1 MIYILPDYFYVVH
14 FIYWFY
20 LNKINLFIS
29 IPYPNQVYDKQ
40 RKKHFSVVICVCC
53 AMSCSEIFLSQ
64 DGVFQ
69 RSMGSTKK
77 KFLLPKM
84 VETFG
89 KHLSNF
95 PILRKQS
102 TVLIFWLT
110 PCLNMIWGVW
120 VHFPKMPQYMSTCE
134 TGITQPTE
142 GLDTWVRSHLMWNKE
157 QNTLDSVQCVPAHD
171 LGYLRPVSSNFPNIC
186 YLFNRD
192 NPTYREP
199 WHLSRS
205 HLM

>member
-1 MIYILPDYFYVVH
+1 MINKEKNIFQWWFVSAVQCHALKYFFPRMGFSSVLWVLP
-14 FIYWFY
+14 
-20 LNKINLFIS
+20 
-29 IPYPNQVYDKQ
+29 
-40 RKKHFSVVICVCC
+40 
-53 AMSCSEIFLSQ
+53 
-64 DGVFQ
+64 
-69 RSMGSTKK
+69 KK